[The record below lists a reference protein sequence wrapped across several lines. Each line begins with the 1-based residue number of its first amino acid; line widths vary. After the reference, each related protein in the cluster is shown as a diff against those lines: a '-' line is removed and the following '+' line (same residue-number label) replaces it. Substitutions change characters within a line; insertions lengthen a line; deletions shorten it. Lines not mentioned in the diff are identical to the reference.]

1 MTQVRIWNYG
11 DTFTADKTKEAQKAL
26 NCSGVYSGFDIT
38 VLDTNK
44 ISLSADGY
52 LLEPNGILI
61 SETSSVSLTIAV
73 LPASS
78 TEYTITCRHD
88 DENVLGGTE
97 AVYSIEVGNFAVGSL
112 SNGVV
117 IGWIHHPGGAAPL
130 NISFIEQAPKNG
142 CGLPAHS
149 DTHCASGTDAIDVG
163 CLSSSDSH
171 TDYVLHPDGIGGVE
185 WGPVSA
191 SDCTPCA
198 LGFLILKTDGGVV
211 VDTGGN
217 IVVKT
222 DNS

>member
-11 DTFTADKTKEAQKAL
+11 DTFTANKIKEAQNAL
-26 NCSGVYSGFDIT
+26 NCPGVYSGFDIS

-44 ISLSADGY
+44 IALSSDGY
-52 LLEPNGILI
+52 LLEPDGVLI
-61 SETSSVSLTIAV
+61 SETAAVSITMAS
-73 LPASS
+73 LPAAV

-88 DENVLGGTE
+88 DADVLGGTE
-97 AVYSIEVGNFAVGSL
+97 AVYAIEIGSYAVGSL

-142 CGLPAHS
+142 CALPAHAS
-149 DTHCASGTDAIDVG
+149 THCASGTDPIDVG
-163 CLSSSDSH
+163 CLESSESD
-171 TDYVLHPDGIGGVE
+171 TDYVLHPDGAGGVE
-185 WGPVSA
+185 WGPVS
-191 SDCTPCA
+191 SGDCTPCA

-211 VDTGGN
+211 VDTDGN

-222 DNS
+222 DYV